1 MLHEAENRVRIEGL
15 LSETDLKYGSFV
27 KNGET
32 IETIGGT
39 IKVLVEQVVN
49 AVPLHLEIPVHLF
62 SQKYKKDGGLNPSY
76 ESIQRVKEEF
86 MSIASA
92 GGREGADKIRI
103 TGAKIKMNEFFSKD
117 GRFVSSPRI
126 TASFVGK
133 ATGDFKPEASF
144 SLTFAV
150 SNINYV
156 VDKNGIEVEPK
167 KLEITAIVPN
177 WNKQVEVV
185 KLYASNPNVI
195 NAITQYWEPDYTF
208 KANGRLNFTS
218 TTETYIED
226 VDFGE
231 AIEKTRTRS
240 ISELLITGGSQSALE
255 GEQAF
260 DVEDLAQAMKERK
273 ARLEAQ
279 KAKDMN
285 KVKGEMKTPAPTTSR
300 LAGDDMGF

>member
-1 MLHEAENRVRIEGL
+1 MLHEAENKVKIEGL

-27 KNGET
+27 KDGNT

-49 AVPLHLEIPVHLF
+49 GIPLKLEIPVNLF
-62 SQKYKKDGGLNPSY
+62 SQKYKKDGDLNPSY

-86 MSIASA
+86 KSIASA

-126 TASFVGK
+126 TSSFVGK

-144 SLTFAV
+144 TLTFAV
-150 SNINYV
+150 SNIAPV
-156 VDKNGIEVEPK
+156 VDKEGAEVEPK
-167 KLEITAIVPN
+167 KLEVTAIVPG
-177 WNKQVEVV
+177 WQGKVEVV
-185 KLYASNPNVI
+185 KLYATNPNVI
-195 NAITQYWEPDYTF
+195 NAIEEYWEPDYTF

-218 TTETYIED
+218 TTETYVED

-231 AIEKTRTRS
+231 AIEKQRTRTV
-240 ISELLITGGSQSALE
+240 SELIITGGSQSALE
-255 GEQAF
+255 DGNAF
-260 DVEDLAQAMKERK
+260 DIDELAQAMKARK

-285 KVKGEMKTPAPTTSR
+285 KVKGDMKTPAPTTSR

>member
-1 MLHEAENRVRIEGL
+1 MKILKSL
-15 LSETDLKYGSFV
+15 LQISL
-27 KNGET
+27 
-32 IETIGGT
+32 I
-39 IKVLVEQVVN
+39 
-49 AVPLHLEIPVHLF
+49 
-62 SQKYKKDGGLNPSY
+62 
-76 ESIQRVKEEF
+76 
-86 MSIASA
+86 
-92 GGREGADKIRI
+92 
-103 TGAKIKMNEFFSKD
+103 
-117 GRFVSSPRI
+117 
-126 TASFVGK
+126 SFVGILISCENNSDSYEIIEPAIQEPIDLSK
-133 ATGDFKPEASF
+133 DSLYISKNNPSTFELVDFKVTVNTNGKEIRDVYD

-156 VDKNGIEVEPK
+156 VDKDGIEVEPK
-167 KLEITAIVPN
+167 KLEVTAIVPN
-177 WNKQVEVV
+177 WNGQVEVM

-260 DVEDLAQAMKERK
+260 DVEDLAQAMKARK

>member
-1 MLHEAENRVRIEGL
+1 M
-15 LSETDLKYGSFV
+15 
-27 KNGET
+27 
-32 IETIGGT
+32 
-39 IKVLVEQVVN
+39 
-49 AVPLHLEIPVHLF
+49 
-62 SQKYKKDGGLNPSY
+62 
-76 ESIQRVKEEF
+76 
-86 MSIASA
+86 
-92 GGREGADKIRI
+92 
-103 TGAKIKMNEFFSKD
+103 
-117 GRFVSSPRI
+117 
-126 TASFVGK
+126 
-133 ATGDFKPEASF
+133 
-144 SLTFAV
+144 
-150 SNINYV
+150 
-156 VDKNGIEVEPK
+156 
-167 KLEITAIVPN
+167 
-177 WNKQVEVV
+177 